1 MKVLRYI
8 LAILAGLVL
17 GSIVNMAIV
26 MLSGYIIP
34 LPEGVDM
41 SNLQEGIRLFEP
53 KHFIM
58 PFLAHALGTLVGALI
73 AALISKDRKLLMAMI
88 VGLLF
93 LAGGII
99 NVLQLNAPLWFNV
112 LDLIAAYLPVAWAG
126 YGIAVRIKK

>member
-8 LAILAGLVL
+8 LSILAGLVL

-26 MLSGYIIP
+26 MLSGHIIP

-41 SNLQEGIRLFEP
+41 TNLQEGIRLFEP

-58 PFLAHALGTLVGALI
+58 PFLAHALGTLVGAFI
-73 AALISKDRKLLMAMI
+73 ATLISKDHRLLMAMI

-99 NVLQLNAPLWFNV
+99 NVLQLNAPLWFNA
-112 LDLIAAYLPVAWAG
+112 LDLIAAYLPMAWAG
-126 YGIAVRIKK
+126 YGIAAKI